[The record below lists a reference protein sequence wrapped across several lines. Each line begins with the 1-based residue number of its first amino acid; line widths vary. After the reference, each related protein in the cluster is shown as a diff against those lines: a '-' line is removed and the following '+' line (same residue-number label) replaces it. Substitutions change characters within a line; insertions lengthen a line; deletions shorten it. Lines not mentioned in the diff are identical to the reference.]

1 MPFCQA
7 AQEANN
13 DDFSLKN
20 DTIMNRKQIRKQ
32 TYVCPAIE
40 VVHTASYNQL
50 MSTSFPN
57 NGGHNK
63 AGDEEDMNAK
73 QGWFDEDEE
82 EENTP

>member
-1 MPFCQA
+1 MIFH
-7 AQEANN
+7 
-13 DDFSLKN
+13 SKM
-20 DTIMNRKQIRKQ
+20 IRQIRKQ

-73 QGWFDEDEE
+73 QG
-82 EENTP
+82 